1 MIVTA
6 YKTPKIVVGSDLFA
20 TLDVCLSKLQKESIV
35 VVTSKIVSIC
45 QGRVIK
51 NDGTVDKRKLIRREA
66 QLYMEEEN
74 STKWG
79 IVLTVKNDTLIASS
93 GIDESNGNGY
103 FILWP
108 KNLQKTAAG
117 IWNHLRKKHHVKRSG
132 VIICDSHTTPLRWGV
147 TGIGIGWCGFEPL
160 NNYINTPDIFGRK
173 LHVTKASVM
182 DGLAAAAVAVM
193 GEGNE
198 QTPLAVITDV
208 PFVRFTDRPPTPSEI
223 KALHISMTEDIFS
236 PLVNSPLWKKGGQK
250 LR

>member
-6 YKTPKIVVGSDLFA
+6 YKTPKIVVGSNLLAIADE
-20 TLDVCLSKLQKESIV
+20 CLPKLQENSV
-35 VVTSKIVSIC
+35 VAITSKIISIC
-45 QGRVIK
+45 QGRVVK
-51 NDGTVDKRKLIRREA
+51 NDGPVNKRDLIRREA

-74 STKWG
+74 SSKWG
-79 IVLTVKNDTLIASS
+79 IILTVKNDTLIASS

-108 KNLQKTAAG
+108 ENLKNTAID
-117 IWNHLRKKHHVKRSG
+117 IWKHLREKYHVKRVG
-132 VIICDSHTTPLRWGV
+132 VIITDSHTTPLRWGV

-160 NNYINTPDIFGRK
+160 NSYIDTPDIFGRN
-173 LHVTKASVM
+173 LHVTKAGVL

-208 PFVRFTDRPPTPSEI
+208 PFVRFTDRPPTPAQI
-223 KALHISMTEDIFS
+223 KSFHISVTGDIFS
-236 PLVNSPLWKKGGQK
+236 PLVNSPLWKKGGQS
-250 LR
+250 

>member
-20 TLDVCLSKLQKESIV
+20 TLDACLPKLQEGMVV
-35 VVTSKIVSIC
+35 VVTSKIISIC
-45 QGRVIK
+45 QGRVVK
-51 NDGTVDKRKLIRREA
+51 NDGTIDKRKLIRREA

-74 STKWG
+74 SRKWG

-108 KNLQKTAAG
+108 KEIEKTASD
-117 IWNHLRKKHHVKRSG
+117 ILNYLRVNNHLKHMG
-132 VIICDSHTTPLRWGV
+132 VIIADSHTTPLRWGV

-160 NNYINTPDIFGRK
+160 NSYIDTPDIFGRN
-173 LHVTKASVM
+173 LHVTKASVL

-198 QTPLAVITDV
+198 QTPLALICDI
-208 PFVRFTDRPPTPSEI
+208 PFVRFTDRPATAVEI

-250 LR
+250 